1 MRLMLIHYSWLL
13 TSGKS
18 TIGLS
23 LSRALDIPF
32 IDGDSLHPKT
42 NVAKMTAGQPL
53 TDEDRLPWL
62 ALIRST
68 AERVCREEWRRGER
82 AVKGVIHDAAD
93 DAGAVGGGATADAD
107 IVQIGAA
114 AEFEFGE
121 GDKWRKGGKKADEI
135 EASLGRPAV
144 IIACSAL
151 KKRYRDILRGEVE
164 AEPPS
169 KENIVS
175 GRSRQVMLHPLL
187 ILLFFALFV
196 LS

>member
-1 MRLMLIHYSWLL
+1 MS
-13 TSGKS
+13 
-18 TIGLS
+18 
-23 LSRALDIPF
+23 
-32 IDGDSLHPKT
+32 
-42 NVAKMTAGQPL
+42 AGQPL
-53 TDEDRLPWL
+53 TDADRLPWL

-82 AVKGVIHDAAD
+82 AVKGVVHDAAD
-93 DAGAVGGGATADAD
+93 DAAVGGGATADAD

-135 EASLGRPAV
+135 QASLGRPAV

-151 KKRYRDILRGEVE
+151 KKSYRDILRGAVN

-175 GRSRQVMLHPLL
+175 HWEHSCHLTELTPY
-187 ILLFFALFV
+187 
-196 LS
+196 LSPVGDSKGYH